1 MMEEKRTLYYVHD
14 PMCSW
19 CWAFVPTWEKIQSG
33 LPSDIEVVFL
43 LGGLAPDSDLPMPE
57 QMKLTIAGYWQTIQ
71 ERVPG
76 TQFNYDFWTQCQP
89 RRSTY
94 PSCRAVLAA
103 KAQAKN
109 SDEAKDLE
117 KSMVRAIQE
126 GYYLNARNPSDFDTL
141 IAFAEEIG
149 LDVERFK
156 IALNSESTIEKL
168 NEEML
173 MARSIGAQGFP
184 SLILKSNKL
193 AEAEETESHE
203 RKKTQC
209 QNVPYDYN
217 DASVTLRRL

>member
-1 MMEEKRTLYYVHD
+1 MSETRTLYYVHD

-19 CWAFVPTWEKIQSG
+19 CWAFVPTWEQIQRE
-33 LPSDIEVVFL
+33 LPNDIEVVYL

-71 ERVPG
+71 DRVPG

-103 KAQAKN
+103 KAQAKD
-109 SDEAKDLE
+109 SDEAKVLE
-117 KSMVRAIQE
+117 QAIIKAIQE

-141 IAFAEEIG
+141 IAFAKEIG
-149 LDVERFK
+149 LDAKRFELE
-156 IALNSESTIEKL
+156 LNSESTIEKL
-168 NEEML
+168 KEEIQL
-173 MARSIGAQGFP
+173 SRSIGAQGFP
-184 SLILKSNKL
+184 SLILNSNKL
-193 AEAEETESHE
+193 AEAEDS
-203 RKKTQC
+203 KSQKLKNVQW

-217 DASVTLRRL
+217 DASVTLRCL

>member
-1 MMEEKRTLYYVHD
+1 MEEKRTLYYVHD

-19 CWAFVPTWEKIQSG
+19 CWAFVPAWEKIQRD
-33 LPSDIEVVFL
+33 LPSDIEAVYL
-43 LGGLAPDSDLPMPE
+43 LGGLAPDSSVPMPE
-57 QMKLTIAGYWQTIQ
+57 QMKLTIAGYWKTIQ

-103 KAQAKN
+103 KAQAKD
-109 SDEAKDLE
+109 SDEAKVLE
-117 KSMVRAIQE
+117 QAMIKAIQE

-141 IAFAEEIG
+141 IAFAKEIG
-149 LDVERFK
+149 LDAKRFELE
-156 IALNSESTIEKL
+156 LNSESTIEKL
-168 NEEML
+168 NEEIQL
-173 MARSIGAQGFP
+173 SRSIGAQGFP
-184 SLILKSNKL
+184 SLILNSNKL
-193 AEAEETESHE
+193 AEAEDS
-203 RKKTQC
+203 KSQKLKNVQW

>member
-1 MMEEKRTLYYVHD
+1 MSETRTLYYVHD

-19 CWAFVPTWEKIQSG
+19 CWAFVPTWEQIQRE
-33 LPSDIEVVFL
+33 LPNDIEVVYL

-71 ERVPG
+71 DRVPG
-76 TQFNYDFWTQCQP
+76 TQFNYDFWTKCQP

-103 KAQAKN
+103 KAQARD
-109 SDEAKDLE
+109 SDEAKALE
-117 KSMVRAIQE
+117 KAMIKAIQE
-126 GYYLNARNPSDFDTL
+126 GDYLNARNPSDFDTL

-149 LDVERFK
+149 LDVERFE

-168 NEEML
+168 NEEMH

-184 SLILKSNKL
+184 SLILKSNNF
-193 AEAEETESHE
+193 AEAEETKSQALKE
-203 RKKTQC
+203 TQW

>member
-1 MMEEKRTLYYVHD
+1 MNNIRTLYYIHD

-19 CWAFVPTWEKIQSG
+19 CWAFVPTWEKIQGS
-33 LPSDIEVVFL
+33 LPSDIEVVYL
-43 LGGLAPDSDLPMPE
+43 LGGLAPDSDLPMAE

-76 TQFNYDFWTQCQP
+76 TQFNYDFWTKCQP

-94 PSCRAVLAA
+94 PSCRAVIAA

-109 SDEAKDLE
+109 CDEANVLE
-117 KSMVRAIQE
+117 KAMVRAIQE

-141 IAFAEEIG
+141 VAFAEEIG
-149 LDVERFK
+149 LDVERFELD
-156 IALNSESTIEKL
+156 LNSESTIEQL
-168 NEEML
+168 NEEMH

-193 AEAEETESHE
+193 AKAEETKS
-203 RKKTQC
+203 RALKNAQW
-209 QNVPYDYN
+209 QNIPYDYN

>member
-19 CWAFVPTWEKIQSG
+19 CWAFVPTWEKIQSD

-103 KAQAKN
+103 KAQAKS

-117 KSMVRAIQE
+117 KSIVRAIQE

>member
-1 MMEEKRTLYYVHD
+1 MSETRTLYYVHD

-19 CWAFVPTWEKIQSG
+19 CWAFVPTWEQIQRE
-33 LPSDIEVVFL
+33 LPNDIEVVYL

-71 ERVPG
+71 DRVPG

-103 KAQAKN
+103 KAQAKD
-109 SDEAKDLE
+109 SDEAKVLE
-117 KSMVRAIQE
+117 QAMIKAIQA

-141 IAFAEEIG
+141 IAFAKEIG
-149 LDVERFK
+149 LDAKRFELE
-156 IALNSESTIEKL
+156 LNSESTIEKL
-168 NEEML
+168 NEEIQL
-173 MARSIGAQGFP
+173 SRSIGAQGFP
-184 SLILKSNKL
+184 SLILNSNKL
-193 AEAEETESHE
+193 TEAEDS
-203 RKKTQC
+203 KSQKLKNVQW

>member
-1 MMEEKRTLYYVHD
+1 MNKIRTLYYVHD

-19 CWAFVPTWEKIQSG
+19 CWAFEPTWKQIQRE
-33 LPSDIEVVFL
+33 LPDDINVVYL

-103 KAQAKN
+103 KAQAKD
-109 SDEAKDLE
+109 SDEAKVLE
-117 KSMVRAIQE
+117 QAMIKAIQE
-126 GYYLNARNPSDFDTL
+126 GYYLNARNPSDFDIL
-141 IAFAEEIG
+141 IAFAKEIG

>member
-19 CWAFVPTWEKIQSG
+19 CWAFVPTWEKIQSD
-33 LPSDIEVVFL
+33 LPNDIEVVYL
-43 LGGLAPDSDLPMPE
+43 LGGLAPDSDVPMPE
-57 QMKLTIAGYWQTIQ
+57 QMKLTIAGYWKTIQ

-94 PSCRAVLAA
+94 PSCRAVIAA
-103 KAQAKN
+103 KAQAKD
-109 SDEAKDLE
+109 SGEAKILE
-117 KSMVRAIQE
+117 KAMIKTIQE

-141 IAFAEEIG
+141 AGFAKEIG

-156 IALNSESTIEKL
+156 LALNSASTVEKL
-168 NEEML
+168 NEEMH

-193 AEAEETESHE
+193 FEAEETESQE
-203 RKKTQC
+203 LKNAQW

-217 DASVTLRRL
+217 DASVTLRCL

>member
-1 MMEEKRTLYYVHD
+1 MSETRTLYYVHD

-19 CWAFVPTWEKIQSG
+19 CWAFVPTWEQIQRE
-33 LPSDIEVVFL
+33 LPNDIEVVYL

-71 ERVPG
+71 DRVPG

-103 KAQAKN
+103 KAQAKD
-109 SDEAKDLE
+109 SDEAKVLE
-117 KSMVRAIQE
+117 QAMIKAIQE

-141 IAFAEEIG
+141 IAFAKEIG
-149 LDVERFK
+149 LDAKRFELE
-156 IALNSESTIEKL
+156 LNSESTIEKL
-168 NEEML
+168 KEEIQL
-173 MARSIGAQGFP
+173 SRSIGAQGFP
-184 SLILKSNKL
+184 SLILNSNKL
-193 AEAEETESHE
+193 AEADGVKAKNVKSA
-203 RKKTQC
+203 QW

-217 DASVTLRRL
+217 DASVTLRSL

>member
-1 MMEEKRTLYYVHD
+1 MSETRTLYYVHD

-19 CWAFVPTWEKIQSG
+19 CWAFVPTWEQIQRE
-33 LPSDIEVVFL
+33 LPNDIDVVYL

-71 ERVPG
+71 DRVPG

-103 KAQAKN
+103 KAQAKD
-109 SDEAKDLE
+109 SDEAKVLE
-117 KSMVRAIQE
+117 QAMIKAIQE

-141 IAFAEEIG
+141 IAFAKEIG
-149 LDVERFK
+149 LDAKRFELE
-156 IALNSESTIEKL
+156 LNSESTIEKL
-168 NEEML
+168 NEEIQL
-173 MARSIGAQGFP
+173 SRSIGAQGFP
-184 SLILKSNKL
+184 SLILNSNKL
-193 AEAEETESHE
+193 AEADGVKAKNVKSA
-203 RKKTQC
+203 QW

-217 DASVTLRRL
+217 DASVTLRSL

>member
-1 MMEEKRTLYYVHD
+1 MSETRTLYYVHD

-19 CWAFVPTWEKIQSG
+19 CWAFVPTWEQIQRE
-33 LPSDIEVVFL
+33 LPNDIEVVYL

-71 ERVPG
+71 DRVPG

-103 KAQAKN
+103 KAQAKD
-109 SDEAKDLE
+109 SDEAKVLE
-117 KSMVRAIQE
+117 QAIIKAIQE

-141 IAFAEEIG
+141 IAFAKEIG
-149 LDVERFK
+149 LDAKRFELE
-156 IALNSESTIEKL
+156 LNSESTIEKL
-168 NEEML
+168 KEEIQL
-173 MARSIGAQGFP
+173 SRSIGAQGFP
-184 SLILKSNKL
+184 SLILNSNKL
-193 AEAEETESHE
+193 AEADGVKAKNVKSA
-203 RKKTQC
+203 QW

-217 DASVTLRRL
+217 DASVTLRSL

>member
-1 MMEEKRTLYYVHD
+1 MSETRTLYYVHD

-19 CWAFVPTWEKIQSG
+19 CWAFVPTWEQIQRE
-33 LPSDIEVVFL
+33 LPNDIEVVYL

-71 ERVPG
+71 DRVPG

-94 PSCRAVLAA
+94 PACRAVLAA

-109 SDEAKDLE
+109 SDEEKILE
-117 KSMVRAIQE
+117 KAMIKAIQE

-141 IAFAEEIG
+141 VAFTREIG
-149 LDVERFK
+149 LDAEQFELD
-156 IALNSESTIEKL
+156 LNSESTEKKL
-168 NEEML
+168 NDEITMS
-173 MARSIGAQGFP
+173 RKIGAQGFP

-193 AEAEETESHE
+193 AETDCVNAKNAKSA
-203 RKKTQC
+203 QW
-209 QNVPYDYN
+209 QNFPYDYN
-217 DASVTLRRL
+217 DASVTLRSL

>member
-1 MMEEKRTLYYVHD
+1 MNKIRTLYYVHD

-19 CWAFVPTWEKIQSG
+19 CWAFEPTWKQIQRE
-33 LPSDIEVVFL
+33 LPDDINVVYL

-103 KAQAKN
+103 KAQAKD
-109 SDEAKDLE
+109 SDEAKVLE
-117 KSMVRAIQE
+117 QAMIKAIQE

-141 IAFAEEIG
+141 IAFAKEIG
-149 LDVERFK
+149 LDAKRFGLE
-156 IALNSESTIEKL
+156 LNSESTIEKL
-168 NEEML
+168 NEEIQL
-173 MARSIGAQGFP
+173 SRSIGAQGFP
-184 SLILKSNKL
+184 SLILNSNRL
-193 AEAEETESHE
+193 DEAEDSQSQ
-203 RKKTQC
+203 KLKNVQW

>member
-1 MMEEKRTLYYVHD
+1 MNKIRTLYYVHD

-19 CWAFVPTWEKIQSG
+19 CWAFEPTWKQIQRE
-33 LPSDIEVVFL
+33 LPDDINVVYL

-103 KAQAKN
+103 KAQAKD
-109 SDEAKDLE
+109 SDEAKVLE
-117 KSMVRAIQE
+117 QAMIKAIQE

-141 IAFAEEIG
+141 IAFAREIG
-149 LDVERFK
+149 LDAKRFGLE
-156 IALNSESTIEKL
+156 LNSESTIEKL
-168 NEEML
+168 NEEIQL
-173 MARSIGAQGFP
+173 SRSIGAQGFP
-184 SLILKSNKL
+184 SLILQSQNESN
-193 AEAEETESHE
+193 AAHAAQFE
-203 RKKTQC
+203 
-209 QNVPYDYN
+209 NVPYDYN
-217 DASVTLRRL
+217 DASITLYHLK

>member
-1 MMEEKRTLYYVHD
+1 MSETRTLYYVHD

-19 CWAFVPTWEKIQSG
+19 CWAFVPTWEQIQRE
-33 LPSDIEVVFL
+33 LPSDIEVVYL

-71 ERVPG
+71 DRVPG

-94 PSCRAVLAA
+94 PACRAVLAA

-109 SDEAKDLE
+109 SDEEKILE
-117 KSMVRAIQE
+117 KAMIKAIQE

-141 IAFAEEIG
+141 VAFTREIG
-149 LDVERFK
+149 LDAEQFELD
-156 IALNSESTIEKL
+156 LNSESTEKKL
-168 NEEML
+168 NDEITMS
-173 MARSIGAQGFP
+173 RKIGAQGFP

-193 AEAEETESHE
+193 AETDCVNAKNAKSA
-203 RKKTQC
+203 QWL
-209 QNVPYDYN
+209 NVPYDYN
-217 DASVTLRRL
+217 DASVTLRSL